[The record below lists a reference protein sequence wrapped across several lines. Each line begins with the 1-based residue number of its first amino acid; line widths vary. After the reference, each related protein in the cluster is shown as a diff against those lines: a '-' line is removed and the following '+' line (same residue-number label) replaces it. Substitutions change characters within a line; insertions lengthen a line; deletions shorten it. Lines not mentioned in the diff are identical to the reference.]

1 MILAMHF
8 EAVIFDCDGTL
19 VDSEV
24 LGIQVLVECVAEL
37 GLAFPLEEA
46 IARFTG
52 AKMADSIAIIE
63 QRLGCP
69 VPDDFVPKM
78 RQRMAEVF
86 RERLQPVEGVEVV
99 LQKLS
104 IPYCVASNGPREK
117 MEVSLHVTGLLPY
130 FQGRIFSAYDIGSW
144 KPEPLMFLRAAQALG
159 VSPERCAVV
168 EDSILGAQ
176 AGKAAGMAVFGYDPK
191 GDGAILSDAG
201 AQTFSSMAD
210 LLPLMG
216 FGG

>member
-1 MILAMHF
+1 MPF
-8 EAVIFDCDGTL
+8 EAIIFDCDGTL

-37 GLAFPLEEA
+37 GLAFPMEEA
-46 IARFTG
+46 VARFTG

-63 QRLGCP
+63 QRLGRP
-69 VPDDFVPKM
+69 VPGDFVHEM
-78 RQRMAEVF
+78 RHRMAEVF
-86 RERLQPVEGVEVV
+86 RDRLQPVEGVETV
-99 LQKLS
+99 LQSLS

-117 MEVSLHVTGLLPY
+117 MEVSLHVTGLMPY

-144 KPEPLMFLRAAQALG
+144 KPEPGMFLHAAQTLS

-168 EDSILGAQ
+168 EDSVLGAQ
-176 AGKAAGMAVFGYDPK
+176 AGKAAGMKVFGYDPK
-191 GDGAILSDAG
+191 GDGAILSEAG

>member
-46 IARFTG
+46 VARFTG

-63 QRLGCP
+63 QRLGRP
-69 VPDDFVPKM
+69 VPVDFVSEM
-78 RQRMAEVF
+78 RRRMAEIF
-86 RERLQPVEGVEVV
+86 REQLQPVEGVGSV
-99 LQKLS
+99 LQSLS

-144 KPEPLMFLRAAQALG
+144 KPEPGMFLHAAQALG
-159 VSPERCAVV
+159 VAPERCAVV
-168 EDSILGAQ
+168 EDSILGVQ
-176 AGKAAGMAVFGYDPK
+176 AGKAAGMTVFGYDPR
-191 GDGAILSDAG
+191 GDGVILSEAG
-201 AQTFSSMAD
+201 TQTFSSMAE

-216 FGG
+216 FDG

>member
-1 MILAMHF
+1 MHF

-46 IARFTG
+46 VARFTG

-63 QRLGCP
+63 QRLGRP
-69 VPDDFVPKM
+69 VPGDFVPEM
-78 RQRMAEVF
+78 RRRMVEVF
-86 RERLQPVEGVEVV
+86 RERLQPVEGVEAV
-99 LQKLS
+99 LQSLS

-130 FQGRIFSAYDIGSW
+130 FHGRIFSAYDIGSW
-144 KPEPLMFLRAAQALG
+144 KPEPGMFLHAAQALG
-159 VSPERCAVV
+159 VAPERCAVV
-168 EDSILGAQ
+168 EDSLLGAQ
-176 AGKAAGMAVFGYDPK
+176 AGKAAGMRVFGYDPT
-191 GDGAILSDAG
+191 GYGANLAEAG

-216 FGG
+216 CGG